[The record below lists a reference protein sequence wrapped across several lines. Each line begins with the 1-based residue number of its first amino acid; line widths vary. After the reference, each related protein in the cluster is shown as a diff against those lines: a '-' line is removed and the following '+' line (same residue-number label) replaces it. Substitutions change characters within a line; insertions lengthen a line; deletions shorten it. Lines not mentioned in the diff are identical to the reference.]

1 VDYYDR
7 KGELLKTMT
16 LADYSQHLDQ
26 YWRPGKMIM
35 DNHQNGKRTTL
46 IFEDYRFRTGLSDI
60 DFNRSALSLI
70 R

>member
-16 LADYSQHLDQ
+16 LAGYRQYLDQ
-26 YWRPGKMIM
+26 YWRPAKMIM
-35 DNHQNGKRTTL
+35 KNHQNGKGTTL
-46 IFEDYRFRTGLSDI
+46 IFEDYRFRTGLTDSDF
-60 DFNRSALSLI
+60 DRSALSRI